1 MMSAARV
8 TQVALHSLMIRWH
21 PADWA
26 EVTGPGTAISGLP
39 RSAACR
45 AVFRAP
51 PRSPAPTITVAQARA
66 AVGGG
71 VDAVR
76 PDRDDSPAPL
86 PQVGRHFAGDVRAV
100 AGGGP
105 RAHHRHGTR

>member
-8 TQVALHSLMIRWH
+8 TQLAPHSLMIRWH

-39 RSAACR
+39 RLAACR

-51 PRSPAPTITVAQARA
+51 LRSPASTITVPQPSA
-66 AVGGG
+66 AMTRLRTRNRILAGWRPGGHSLTT
-71 VDAVR
+71 R
-76 PDRDDSPAPL
+76 PWAAIAANRSACPA
-86 PQVGRHFAGDVRAV
+86 G
-100 AGGGP
+100 
-105 RAHHRHGTR
+105 

>member
-8 TQVALHSLMIRWH
+8 TQLAPHSLMIRWH

-26 EVTGPGTAISGLP
+26 EVTGPGTAISGFP

-51 PRSPAPTITVAQARA
+51 LRSPASTITVPQPSA
-66 AVGGG
+66 AMTRLRTRNRILAGWRPGGHSLTI
-71 VDAVR
+71 R
-76 PDRDDSPAPL
+76 PCAAIAANRSAWPA
-86 PQVGRHFAGDVRAV
+86 G
-100 AGGGP
+100 
-105 RAHHRHGTR
+105 